1 MELFTTLNVWVI
13 TYNHEKW
20 RFFGFHDSM
29 ISIHWVI
36 HGQSTNSPRITYPSK
51 KKRPL
56 LTRIIHWFPFIRP
69 AIQPLFLRGYVRA
82 GRLTS
87 HISVFADVLELFPS
101 IEISKSKNCRVV
113 SHEFLCFTN
122 SFSSCS
128 NRTSMEQANYRL
140 VNQLFVWT
148 SQVLNVQRW
157 IVVTFIQWRVLLLM
171 VQKSC

>member
-1 MELFTTLNVWVI
+1 
-13 TYNHEKW
+13 
-20 RFFGFHDSM
+20 M

-56 LTRIIHWFPFIRP
+56 LTRIIHWFPLIRP

-140 VNQLFVWT
+140 VNQLFCVNISSSICSKVDCSDLHSVKGATVDGSEILLT
-148 SQVLNVQRW
+148 SW
-157 IVVTFIQWRVLLLM
+157 GW
-171 VQKSC
+171 